1 MRSVTYG
8 DIFGESMA
16 NSTASPFL
24 NQGGKMFVS
33 LSLKDGVAP
42 DTFGIL
48 AYVEIEALAEGKPAL
63 TIEKDVMNFLT
74 GDGKNFSLK
83 F

>member
-1 MRSVTYG
+1 AT
-8 DIFGESMA
+8 
-16 NSTASPFL
+16 PFI

-42 DTFGIL
+42 GSFGIL
-48 AYVEIEALAEGKPAL
+48 AYVEIEALADGKPDIKL
-63 TIEKDVMNFLT
+63 EKDGLNFLAA
-74 GDGKNFSLK
+74 DGRNFAVK